1 MKRLW
6 APWRKAYIRPKN
18 RKDSR
23 CLFCRIRDEK
33 KDPKNYLLKRNSTA
47 YAVLN
52 IYPYTNG
59 HVLIVPNRHVA
70 SMAQLKAQ
78 EKLDWLALADESLAG
93 LKKAIRPQGFNV
105 GINLGRIAGA
115 GVPGHLHLHI
125 VPRWQGDTN
134 FMPVLGETRVISE
147 SLDSLYAGMTAFL
160 KKNKKSG
167 NRRSRT

>member
-6 APWRKAYIRPKN
+6 APWRKAYIRPKD
-18 RKDSR
+18 RKDKR
-23 CLFCRIRDEK
+23 CLFCRIRDER
-33 KDPKNYLLKRNSTA
+33 KDRQNYLLKRNAEA

-59 HVLIVPNRHVA
+59 HILIVPHRHVA
-70 SMAQLKAQ
+70 SASQLRDH
-78 EKLDWLALADESLAG
+78 EKLSWLALADELLAG
-93 LKKAIRPQGFNV
+93 LAKTIRPDGFNV
-105 GINLGRIAGA
+105 GMNFGRAAGA

-147 SLDSLYAGMTAFL
+147 SLDSLYRNLRTFL
-160 KKNKKSG
+160 RKNKKSQ
-167 NRRSRT
+167 RRKFR